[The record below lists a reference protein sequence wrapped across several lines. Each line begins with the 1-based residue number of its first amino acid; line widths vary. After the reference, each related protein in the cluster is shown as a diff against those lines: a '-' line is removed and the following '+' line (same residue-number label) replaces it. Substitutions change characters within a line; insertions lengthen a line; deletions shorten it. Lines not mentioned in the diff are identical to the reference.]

1 MNMKGNVR
9 SILEAQF
16 GDHNCAIYN
25 SNQDLDVL
33 LAKYFEYGLDNNQ
46 FCIWVTPGA
55 DRESD
60 ARKTLQNML
69 PDSKRH
75 LIKDHIEFVDCND
88 FYLKGGSLKPDL
100 ILEQWVDK
108 LHWATNNGYDGIRAS
123 GDLGWFNEKDWPI
136 LMDYE
141 SKVNSVI
148 EPSNIST
155 LCSYPLYKLGTSQ
168 ILDVMQH
175 HKFVITKK
183 NGEWHMFEP
192 LWDKLTPEVRVIK
205 PITTTSPDYQI
216 SGGILTPVIYPEKCD
231 GCGLCI
237 EVCKRNALYLEHNK
251 IAVRKEAHCDWCTDC
266 EAICPTGAI
275 ACPFEITM
283 A

>member
-1 MNMKGNVR
+1 
-9 SILEAQF
+9 
-16 GDHNCAIYN
+16 
-25 SNQDLDVL
+25 
-33 LAKYFEYGLDNNQ
+33 
-46 FCIWVTPGA
+46 
-55 DRESD
+55 
-60 ARKTLQNML
+60 
-69 PDSKRH
+69 
-75 LIKDHIEFVDCND
+75 
-88 FYLKGGSLKPDL
+88 
-100 ILEQWVDK
+100 
-108 LHWATNNGYDGIRAS
+108 
-123 GDLGWFNEKDWPI
+123 
-136 LMDYE
+136 MDYE

-183 NGEWHMFEP
+183 NGGWHMFEP